1 VRHTALPPQGS
12 NPRAQANLRLS
23 RPSPA
28 LGRERAGLQVR
39 ALPSM
44 LNASQLAA
52 AERLPLFR
60 ALLAAPPIHGVE
72 FDTLS
77 GLEKACGDLCRGM
90 PERLVS
96 NVGSQ
101 KRGDPREYDRN

>member
-1 VRHTALPPQGS
+1 
-12 NPRAQANLRLS
+12 
-23 RPSPA
+23 
-28 LGRERAGLQVR
+28 
-39 ALPSM
+39 M

-77 GLEKACGDLCRGM
+77 GLEKVCGDLCRGM
-90 PERLVS
+90 PEH
-96 NVGSQ
+96 G
-101 KRGDPREYDRN
+101 

>member
-1 VRHTALPPQGS
+1 MRV
-12 NPRAQANLRLS
+12 
-23 RPSPA
+23 
-28 LGRERAGLQVR
+28 
-39 ALPSM
+39 LPSM

-77 GLEKACGDLCRGM
+77 GLERACGDLCRGM

-96 NVGSQ
+96 NVEGSQ
-101 KRGDPREYDRN
+101 KRGDPRVYDRD

>member
-1 VRHTALPPQGS
+1 M
-12 NPRAQANLRLS
+12 
-23 RPSPA
+23 
-28 LGRERAGLQVR
+28 R

-60 ALLAAPPIHGVE
+60 ALLDAPPIHGVE

-77 GLEKACGDLCRGM
+77 GLERACGDLCRGM

-96 NVGSQ
+96 KVEGSNR
-101 KRGDPREYDRN
+101 RGDPREYDRN